1 VNSQGSSN
9 GFTVLPFEVGAS
21 TELRPQ
27 TPFYEE
33 DDFSANFLEENSMNE
48 HEMNEFEDSDSLS
61 MSPTTI
67 LIPDDETVTNTRK

>member
-1 VNSQGSSN
+1 MNSQGSSD

-33 DDFSANFLEENSMNE
+33 DDFLEENSMNE